1 MSLVDDIVGRLNL
14 LRPSYP
20 TRGMTPQQL
29 GSFLNEAV
37 WPLRDQDVGLEGK
50 VGGDVAILPDGTTIS
65 HDIIRIGNLGG
76 DFLYDAEGAATVQR
90 PDMLL
95 STKPFVRPQTPFR
108 VDPAPV
114 PGPEPTPAPDPV
126 PSVPD
131 LDLAS
136 LVEPVLAELEA
147 VRVSINGLKA
157 SVDTL
162 NKSGIKIHF

>member
-1 MSLVDDIVGRLNL
+1 
-14 LRPSYP
+14 
-20 TRGMTPQQL
+20 MTPQQL

-37 WPLRDQDVGLEGK
+37 WPLRDQNVGLEAK

-76 DFLYDAEGAATVQR
+76 DFLGDAEGAATVQR
-90 PDMLL
+90 PDMLP

-108 VDPAPV
+108 ADPVPL
-114 PGPEPTPAPDPV
+114 PGPEPTPT
-126 PSVPD
+126 PSPEPGVD
-131 LDLAS
+131 IAS